1 MEWNSLV
8 PELTVSNFDNS
19 LYFYVH
25 ILGFEIKYQRKN
37 PRFAYLEFESSQ
49 IMIEEYHG
57 TWNTV
62 NLEYPYGR
70 GVNFQIECKDVQRIR
85 TALENAHYEI
95 YRQMQD
101 TWYDTET
108 GPVGAKELLVRDPD
122 GYLLRFSQD
131 LGTEKYD

>member
-49 IMIEEYHG
+49 IMKGYERRWKMRIMKF
-57 TWNTV
+57 TDK
-62 NLEYPYGR
+62 
-70 GVNFQIECKDVQRIR
+70 CRIR
-85 TALENAHYEI
+85 GMIRKPDRSAPKNCLFGIPTAI
-95 YRQMQD
+95 YCGSR
-101 TWYDTET
+101 
-108 GPVGAKELLVRDPD
+108 KI
-122 GYLLRFSQD
+122 
-131 LGTEKYD
+131 